1 MEPNGT
7 VFVKTSDRVEK
18 NGIEKAPKTLLY
30 ADFVVHST
38 GVKGAVFVVYQRFWV
53 KKEERL
59 HCIKI
64 TVLAWQRLNKTI
76 QCNPLA
82 RNIRKSS
89 FFACNISIFSRNNFD
104 DPYEHQQ
111 KISKNIIDLKKQ

>member
-1 MEPNGT
+1 MTDAE
-7 VFVKTSDRVEK
+7 
-18 NGIEKAPKTLLY
+18 
-30 ADFVVHST
+30 
-38 GVKGAVFVVYQRFWV
+38 YQWFTTHI
-53 KKEERL
+53 KHL
-59 HCIKI
+59 HRSSQVRI
-64 TVLAWQRLNKTI
+64 LDGFAYLGFWQRLNKMI

-104 DPYEHQQ
+104 DPFEHQQ